1 MKKIWVQSLLRS
13 IGVAAYIAAVAA
25 FMNNANAIFGKEDTV
40 VTSIAALLLFSLSAL
55 VVGGLLV
62 GTPIMLYLDGKKK
75 EAVQNIIA
83 SAGWMLLFFLI
94 ALVVMA
100 LIK

>member
-1 MKKIWVQSLLRS
+1 MQSFLHS
-13 IGVAAYIAAVAA
+13 IGVAVYIAAVAI

-55 VVGGLLV
+55 VVGALLI
-62 GTPIMLYLDGKKK
+62 GKPIMLFLEGKKK
-75 EAVQNIIA
+75 EAVQMVFA
-83 SAGWMLLFFLI
+83 SAGWILLFFII
-94 ALVVMA
+94 ALVAMA